1 MFLNMVAYRKAIEA
15 GFRVLLPS
23 RIGKSVVTGA
33 EDGELCWWLR
43 FCGFEIWYSE
53 NLIFNHHIRP
63 SRLSEEYRISLLTMF
78 KVGFPVGKLYLRI
91 FSGELRKPIKYF
103 WLKELL
109 YTLKY
114 TTKIPF
120 LKGADRILEW
130 KRSVAQIKYFAR
142 SRSNYDKTYH
152 KLLSIYQ
159 TLNLG
164 K

>member
-1 MFLNMVAYRKAIEA
+1 MDA
-15 GFRVLLPS
+15 GFQVLLPS
-23 RIGKSVVTGA
+23 RVGKSVVTGA

-43 FCGFEIWYSE
+43 FCGYEIWYAE
-53 NLIFNHHIRP
+53 NLMFNHHLRP
-63 SRLSEEYRISLLTMF
+63 SRLTDEYRDSLLTMF

-109 YTLKY
+109 YTLKD

-120 LKGADRILEW
+120 LKGAERILEW
-130 KRSVAQIKYFAR
+130 KRSVAQIKYFVR
-142 SRSNYDKTYH
+142 SRSNYDKTYFE
-152 KLLSIYQ
+152 LLTKFKS
-159 TLNLG
+159 LNPG